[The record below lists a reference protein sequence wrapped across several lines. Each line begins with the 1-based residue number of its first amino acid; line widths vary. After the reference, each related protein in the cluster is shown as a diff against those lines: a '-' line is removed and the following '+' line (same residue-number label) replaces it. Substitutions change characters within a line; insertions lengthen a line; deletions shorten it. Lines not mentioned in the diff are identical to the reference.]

1 MESISKEI
9 DVSFFDI
16 YNPLGGQEGFKNDP
30 EP

>member
-9 DVSFFDI
+9 VVSFVGI
-16 YNPLGGQEGFKNDP
+16 YNPLGGQEEFKNDP